1 MRDAIVVF
9 VTTSSKKEAQKIANA
24 LVKQKLA
31 ACVQILPQMES
42 IYVWDKKTCRDK
54 EFLLIIKSQKKL
66 FSQLEKA
73 ILKLH
78 SYKVPQMVALPII
91 QGHRPYLQ
99 WLKNSLHSK

>member
-1 MRDAIVVF
+1 MADIISVF

-42 IYVWDKKTCRDK
+42 IYIWEKKICRDK
-54 EFLLIIKSQKKL
+54 EFLVIIKSQKKL
-66 FSQLEKA
+66 FLKLEKT

-78 SYKVPQMVALPII
+78 SYKVPQIVALPII
-91 QGHRPYLQ
+91 KGHGPYLQ
-99 WLKNSLHSK
+99 WLKISLHSN

>member
-42 IYVWDKKTCRDK
+42 IYIWEKKICRDK
-54 EFLLIIKSQKKL
+54 EFLVIIKSQKKL
-66 FSQLEKA
+66 FLKLEKT

-78 SYKVPQMVALPII
+78 SYKVPQIVALPII
-91 QGHRPYLQ
+91 KGHGPYLQ
-99 WLKNSLHSK
+99 WLKI